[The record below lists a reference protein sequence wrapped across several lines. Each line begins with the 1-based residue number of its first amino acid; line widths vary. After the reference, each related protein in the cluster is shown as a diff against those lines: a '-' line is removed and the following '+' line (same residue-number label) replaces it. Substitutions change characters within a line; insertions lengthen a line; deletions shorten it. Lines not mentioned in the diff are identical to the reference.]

1 MKVRTGKDEEE
12 KIDERVQ
19 QGRVLDTDRYKY
31 LRIIMNTEGYINEKI
46 QEMEQKENKIIQSNS
61 QVWTEEI

>member
-19 QGRVLDTDRYKY
+19 QGRVLETDRYKY
-31 LRIIMNTEGYINEKI
+31 LRIVMNTEGYINEKI

-61 QVWTEEI
+61 QV

>member
-19 QGRVLDTDRYKY
+19 QGKVLETDRYKY
-31 LRIIMNTEGYINEKI
+31 LRIVMNTEGYINEKI

-61 QVWTEEI
+61 QV